1 MNDESPQLHNTI
13 TMTDQ
18 QFWAII
24 NAYSSEDE
32 SISKNGFQKFSNFD
46 YDSILSFEILLRE
59 KIKGLNTCHI
69 KAVAAIYGLYDEGFN
84 FLDFRMWIV
93 SKGQDFY
100 NKIKV
105 DPESMSD
112 FITDSYEIDNLSF
125 EILAYLADMAF
136 EVKYSNSENLK
147 APREYLSQP
156 YDEIIVG
163 YIEECPL
170 DDDYLKKTYPKIYQ
184 GFLKNIV
191 K

>member
-100 NKIKV
+100 NKIK
-105 DPESMSD
+105 
-112 FITDSYEIDNLSF
+112 
-125 EILAYLADMAF
+125 
-136 EVKYSNSENLK
+136 
-147 APREYLSQP
+147 
-156 YDEIIVG
+156 
-163 YIEECPL
+163 EEGKGG
-170 DDDYLKKTYPKIYQ
+170 KKK
-184 GFLKNIV
+184 
-191 K
+191 